1 MYMCMCFFF
10 FKQKTAYEMRISDWS
25 SDVCSSD
32 LAFSGSARGCHRQD
46 QGARMVRAPAGA
58 GSGFRMLPDAAKR
71 ARRPHFTVWGWL
83 TRWVGGPEHRQTLG
97 RPVRRGLGGRGRG
110 RPELGELE
118 GDECVDE
125 HLRVEHGCGGDAGGE
140 VLARLRSAEGRGGK
154 EGGSTG

>member
-1 MYMCMCFFF
+1 
-10 FKQKTAYEMRISDWS
+10 MR
-25 SDVCSSD
+25 
-32 LAFSGSARGCHRQD
+32 
-46 QGARMVRAPAGA
+46 
-58 GSGFRMLPDAAKR
+58 PDAAKR

-140 VLARLRSAEGRGGK
+140 VLATLPGPDDVEVVGHDDARRDESLASHADAVVASGRASGRGRGCQYVLIS
-154 EGGSTG
+154 GGGGAITKKQIIHNQ